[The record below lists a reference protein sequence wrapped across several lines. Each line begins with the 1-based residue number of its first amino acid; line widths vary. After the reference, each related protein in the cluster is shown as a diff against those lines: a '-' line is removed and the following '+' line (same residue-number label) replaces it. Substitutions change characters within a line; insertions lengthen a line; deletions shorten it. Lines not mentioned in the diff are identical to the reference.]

1 MSNRDEADADNQERW
16 GAQVPADQYQD
27 RPCSPE
33 SGLPYSLL
41 EPSTGHTAEQQ
52 SVHPDD
58 SQDDGEG
65 DQHKAQHKE
74 REQIPSPLLLA
85 VTPHRYPTRLPRRSH
100 CRVGCDV

>member
-33 SGLPYSLL
+33 SGLSYSLL

-74 REQIPSPLLLA
+74 REQIPSPPASGCHAASLSN
-85 VTPHRYPTRLPRRSH
+85 PTAAEISLPG
-100 CRVGCDV
+100 RV